1 MEVKASG
8 KYIRISPF
16 KARKIANLIKGK
28 RAQEAASI
36 LKLTPQKSSRIIG
49 KILKSAMANAEN
61 NFNLLPDHLYIKKA
75 LVDIGPTL
83 KRMKPRA
90 RGRADIMRR
99 RTSHITVVLESSERR

>member
-1 MEVKASG
+1 MEVKAVG

-28 RAQEAASI
+28 GAQEAASI
-36 LKLTPQKSSRIIG
+36 LKLTPQKSSRIIR
-49 KILKSAMANAEN
+49 KILRSAMANAEN
-61 NFNLLPDHLYIKKA
+61 NFNLLPDRLYIKKA

-99 RTSHITVVLESSERR
+99 RTSHITVVLESSEG